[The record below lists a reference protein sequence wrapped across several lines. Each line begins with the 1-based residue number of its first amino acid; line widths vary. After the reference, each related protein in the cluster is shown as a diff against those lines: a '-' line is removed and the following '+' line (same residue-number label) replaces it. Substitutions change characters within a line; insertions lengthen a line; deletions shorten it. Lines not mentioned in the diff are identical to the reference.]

1 MRISLYLAIAQW
13 ALLLTLGLLVIGAYR
28 QLGRVFSGKR
38 PPSALGP
45 APGSSAKEFDYMRIR
60 DNTSQIFTPTGTDG
74 PTLLG
79 FVDPTCPACE
89 DLVENLSAADASGEL
104 AGFRTLLVMSDP
116 PAYAEISPAFCS
128 TAIEIGRPPT
138 EAARQAY
145 NATAT
150 PLLIAIDGEGVIRA
164 ARPATER
171 KDIRALMHTAL
182 APTAASEVGV
192 TIIDPDKAVVATGDI
207 PTQANNGG
215 RVT

>member
-1 MRISLYLAIAQW
+1 MRIPLYLAIAQW
-13 ALLLTLGLLVIGAYR
+13 ALLLALGLLVIGAYR
-28 QLGRVFSGKR
+28 QLGRVFAGKR
-38 PPSALGP
+38 PAGALGP
-45 APGSSAKEFDYMRIR
+45 APGSSAKEFDYLRIR
-60 DNTSQIFTPTGTDG
+60 DNTNQIFVPAGNDG
-74 PTLLG
+74 PALLG

-89 DLVENLSAADASGEL
+89 ELVENLSAADASGEL

-145 NATAT
+145 NAIAT

-164 ARPATER
+164 ARTATER
-171 KDIRALMHTAL
+171 KDIRALIHTAL
-182 APTAASEVGV
+182 APTAADEVGV
-192 TIIDPDKAVVATGDI
+192 TIIDPDKAVTATADI
-207 PTQANNGG
+207 PAQAHNGG

>member
-1 MRISLYLAIAQW
+1 MRIPLYLAIAQW

-38 PPSALGP
+38 SADALGP
-45 APGSSAKEFDYMRIR
+45 APGSSAKEFEYVRIR
-60 DNTSQIFTPTGTDG
+60 DNTTQIFAPAAHDR
-74 PTLLG
+74 PALLG

-104 AGFRTLLVMSDP
+104 AGFRMLLVMSDP

-128 TAIEIGRPPT
+128 TPIEIGRPPT

-145 NATAT
+145 NASAT
-150 PLLIAIDGEGVIRA
+150 PLLIAVDKAGVVRA
-164 ARPATER
+164 AHPAIER
-171 KDIRALMHTAL
+171 KDIRALIHTAL
-182 APTAASEVGV
+182 APTAEDAVGV
-192 TIIDPDKAVVATGDI
+192 TIIDPEKAVTAAGDI

>member
-1 MRISLYLAIAQW
+1 M
-13 ALLLTLGLLVIGAYR
+13 
-28 QLGRVFSGKR
+28 
-38 PPSALGP
+38 PPML
-45 APGSSAKEFDYMRIR
+45 R
-60 DNTSQIFTPTGTDG
+60 
-74 PTLLG
+74 
-79 FVDPTCPACE
+79 
-89 DLVENLSAADASGEL
+89 ASW

-171 KDIRALMHTAL
+171 KDIRALIHTAL
-182 APTAASEVGV
+182 APAADDEVGV
-192 TIIDPDKAVVATGDI
+192 TIVDPDKAVAATGDI

>member
-1 MRISLYLAIAQW
+1 MRIPLYLAIAQW

-38 PPSALGP
+38 RADALGP
-45 APGSSAKEFDYMRIR
+45 AVGSSAQEFEYIRIR
-60 DNTSQIFTPTGTDG
+60 DNTSQIFTPAGHDG

-89 DLVENLSAADASGEL
+89 ELVENLSAAHASGEL

-150 PLLIAIDGEGVIRA
+150 PLLIAVDRVGTVRA

-171 KDIRALMHTAL
+171 KDIRALSQTAL
-182 APTAASEVGV
+182 APRGDDALGV
-192 TIIDPDKAVVATGDI
+192 TIIDPDKAAMATGDI
-207 PTQANNGG
+207 ATQANNGG